1 MTRKIAA
8 LAILFLATACVPS
21 MVATPPQEPIQIGF
35 YSVTPQTEWN
45 RPMMTRSEIW
55 TVDGYALQSLR
66 FLDVAHGETL
76 SGNDDPDDKTPVFR
90 KTMLPNE
97 IQEFIVET
105 LAGAGWAKVKP
116 KGLKPAKFGG
126 LPGFRFS
133 FRMVS
138 EDGLEYEGLVLG
150 TVREDTL
157 HLIAYM
163 GTRLHYFPKHKKD
176 VEKLFA
182 SVRT

>member
-8 LAILFLATACVPS
+8 LAILILATACVPS

-45 RPMMTRSEIW
+45 RPMLIADEIW

-66 FLDVAHGETL
+66 FLEVAHGETL
-76 SGNDDPDDKTPVFR
+76 SGREDPDGKSPVFR

-97 IQEFIVET
+97 IQEFVVET
-105 LAGAGWAKVKP
+105 LAGA
-116 KGLKPAKFGG
+116 KFGS

-138 EDGLEYEGLVLG
+138 EDGLEYEGVVLA

-163 GTRLHYFPKHKKD
+163 GTRLHYYPKHAKD

-182 SVRT
+182 SIRT